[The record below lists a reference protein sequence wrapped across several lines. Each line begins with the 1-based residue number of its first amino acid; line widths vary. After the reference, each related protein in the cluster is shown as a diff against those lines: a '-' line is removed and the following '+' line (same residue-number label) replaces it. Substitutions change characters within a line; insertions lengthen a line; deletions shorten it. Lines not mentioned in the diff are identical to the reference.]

1 MSDFNF
7 FVPISKVEKQ
17 NDGSCIVSGYA
28 SSQTRDL
35 DGEIVSLDAIKKAWP
50 SYWEYRNVREM
61 HQPRA
66 VGVGKESHIDDFGP
80 FLRAKIVD
88 RDAVQ
93 KCIEEVYKGFS
104 IGGRKLAKSGDT
116 ITELELIEVSLV
128 DRPANPD
135 CRINVAKRAKGAKEA
150 YLLKAL
156 KAKRDP
162 SSRALSKM
170 AQAVELISKSGPPA
184 ARDGFSLPA
193 KPNNSQ
199 PSPKDPETQ
208 NNKASGACE
217 EHGVVGCKDCMDKR
231 EFSDKERQA
240 AARSGAAEPSG
251 SFPIKDKTDL
261 DNARRAVG
269 RSKNPATTR
278 AHIRSR
284 AQALGVKLPA
294 KWKKKQALKL
304 LKRSEK
310 SITKS
315 ANLSLLSLSPP
326 AQKSSFLVLP
336 GAATRPENRKLGTPL
351 VDPPAFT
358 KLGSSV
364 GPTLDLDEPGGSE
377 VEAQSFA
384 SDPSDFIK
392 TFLSNYE
399 DEQMSGK
406 AVSNGSENSGL
417 DLDTA
422 VMNILKRGM
431 APTRAK
437 RMQMAQENL
446 RKARKAR
453 KDAEEAIKEC
463 HASLSK
469 RYLAKMQK
477 AGKKPPDDDEDE
489 MAETEKV
496 LKGLQKAHS
505 ALTTIKTFVK
515 AADSQIAKAA
525 ARSGQRGQEVNDG
538 EDGVYTPPAGIKD
551 LSPGALATAGGTS
564 TPPLYPGDGSPYPGK
579 LAKFAD
585 KNGMIPAHVAELVA
599 QNSALEAQ
607 TAVLSRASSG
617 PRPYAFDMAKVYAGD
632 GGSPASRQKSDIL
645 MSGINV
651 ADLQSQDDNVR
662 TKASATV
669 VGNMLLSGPA
679 FGKSI
684 ISPEFRGHAGT
695 GKNSV

>member
-1 MSDFNF
+1 MSDFNLF
-7 FVPISKVEKQ
+7 LPLAKVERQK
-17 NDGSCIVSGYA
+17 DGTCIVSGYA
-28 SSQTRDL
+28 STPAKDL
-35 DGEIVSLDAIKKAWP
+35 DGEIVSIDAIKKALP
-50 SYWEYRNVREM
+50 GYWEWRNIREM
-61 HQPRA
+61 HQPSA
-66 VGVGKESHIDDFGP
+66 VGVGKEYHIDEKGW
-80 FLRAKIVD
+80 FLRAHITDKI
-88 RDAVQ
+88 AAQ
-93 KCIEEVYKGFS
+93 KCVDEVYKGWS
-104 IGGRKLAKSGDT
+104 IGGRKLAKTGDT
-116 ITELELIEVSLV
+116 ITEIELIETSLV
-128 DRPANPD
+128 DRPANPE
-135 CRINVAKRAKGAKEA
+135 CKLLVAKRAKDSKEGA
-150 YLLKAL
+150 YLLKA
-156 KAKRDP
+156 KARRDP
-162 SSRALSKM
+162 ASRALSKM
-170 AQAVELISKSGPPA
+170 AQAVDLISKSGPPA

-217 EHGVVGCKDCMDKR
+217 EHGVIGCKDCMDKR

-251 SFPIKDKTDL
+251 SFPIKNKEDL
-261 DNARRAVG
+261 NNARQAVG
-269 RSKNPATTR
+269 RAKNPAATR

-310 SITKS
+310 SVGKS

-336 GAATRPENRKLGTPL
+336 GAATRPENRKLGAPL

-358 KLGSSV
+358 KLGSSAV
-364 GPTLDLDEPGGSE
+364 PKLDLGEPGGSE

-538 EDGVYTPPAGIKD
+538 EGDVYTPPAGIKD

-585 KNGMIPAHVAELVA
+585 KNGMVPAHVAELVA

-607 TAVLSRASSG
+607 TAVLSRTSSG
-617 PRPYAFDMAKVYAGD
+617 PRPYAFDMSKVYAGD
-632 GGSPASRQKSDIL
+632 GGSPVL
-645 MSGINV
+645 
-651 ADLQSQDDNVR
+651 VR
-662 TKASATV
+662 
-669 VGNMLLSGPA
+669 
-679 FGKSI
+679 
-684 ISPEFRGHAGT
+684 SPTFSCPVST
-695 GKNSV
+695 